1 MRSILLFC
9 LILLPFAEIWG
20 IFRFGSLYGWW
31 FLLYLVVMVI
41 LGWRLIQEEKTL
53 VLSRLMSVMAHGG
66 NPIALILGAA
76 KNLMAGGL
84 FLFPG
89 IFTDII
95 AIVLLLIPIQEDTKR
110 QGQKES
116 NPFEN
121 KDSVNKK
128 NNSNNGDIIEGEY
141 RREDDP
147 E

>member
-1 MRSILLFC
+1 MRSIFLFC

-20 IFRFGSLYGWW
+20 IFKFGSLYGWW
-31 FLLYLVVMVI
+31 FLFYLIIMSI

-53 VLSRLMSVMAHGG
+53 SLSKFMNFMTHGD
-66 NPIALILGAA
+66 NPLDLLPNL
-76 KNLMAGGL
+76 KNIFAGGL

-95 AIVLLLIPIQEDTKR
+95 AIVLLLIPMNRLLKGESETHSFDK
-110 QGQKES
+110 KEPFNKNDS
-116 NPFEN
+116 N
-121 KDSVNKK
+121 K
-128 NNSNNGDIIEGEY
+128 GDVIEGEY